1 MNVAAA
7 MANRADLVTVTPH
20 QKVQEAI
27 NLLAERR
34 IGAVLVIDG
43 DQLLGIVSERNL
55 INCLH
60 TEGRTMLDWTV
71 GQVMSPATTV
81 ALNTSDLA
89 ALALIT
95 QRRVRHLAVVD
106 GGVLAGI
113 VSIGDLVK
121 WHIDQIE
128 QEAADMRAYI
138 RGDYEK
144 RS

>member
-1 MNVAAA
+1 MSVAAA
-7 MANRADLVTVTPH
+7 MAGRADLVTVAPH
-20 QKVQEAI
+20 QKVHEAI
-27 NLLAERR
+27 KVLAERR
-34 IGAVLVIDG
+34 IGAVPVIDG
-43 DQLLGIVSERNL
+43 DQLLGILSERDL

-60 TEGRTMLDWTV
+60 MEGGAMLDWTV

-81 ALNTSDLA
+81 AITTSDLA

-121 WHIDQIE
+121 WRLDQIE
-128 QEAADMRAYI
+128 QEAANMRAYI

-144 RS
+144 RI